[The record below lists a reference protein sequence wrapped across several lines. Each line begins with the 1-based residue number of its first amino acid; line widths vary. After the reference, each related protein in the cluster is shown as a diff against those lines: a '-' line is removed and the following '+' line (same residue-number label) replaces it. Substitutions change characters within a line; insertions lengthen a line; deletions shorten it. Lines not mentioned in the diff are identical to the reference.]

1 MMKKLFILLLC
12 ISLAL
17 LAGCAAESDT
27 IAVIDPTGAAS
38 LEPAVEGEAVSIVLS
53 GDRAQIGGTGAA
65 LQNGELLIS
74 KAGVYCLSGALDG
87 CITIDCA
94 GDVELILNGVSISG
108 SIWALYARD
117 CASLTLTLSGE
128 NTLRQSAPADENGVA
143 LESKSAVTVRG
154 SGTLSL
160 EAAGAGLRCSDA
172 LTLTGGTVNVTAAD
186 LGVKAKGDG
195 IVTLSGGAL
204 NVSAGTDALKG
215 ETVTLCG
222 GTATLAAGERG
233 VNAVDFTL
241 SSGTLT
247 VTCGGDGI
255 KTDSLLTVS
264 GGTVTIDSG
273 FDGLQSDGD
282 VVISGGTLD
291 ILCAGGGGN
300 AIRRVDSGGM
310 GGPGFGFGSASTET
324 YDLPEESC
332 KAIKA
337 DGAIA
342 ISGGT
347 LTLNSADDCI
357 HAAGMVEIADCTLD
371 ICSSDDAIHSD
382 TDLIIQSG
390 VVAISDCFEGIEAG
404 TVTINGGDVDI
415 YSVNDG
421 INASSGDGGFGNS
434 AVFTMNGGEVDI
446 FVTGTTSN
454 LGDGIDSNG
463 AIYINGGRITSSTDG
478 STMENGIDSGGSF
491 VVTGGILAASGN
503 SGMQES
509 ASTGS
514 TQCAAVLTP
523 SGGIAAGTECVIT
536 DAQGNVVMTYTPYR
550 WASCLVVSHPD
561 FVLGETYTLTAGST
575 TKTFTFSSVS
585 YSERGFGFGGPGGP
599 GGPGGQPF

>member
-1 MMKKLFILLLC
+1 M
-12 ISLAL
+12 SLAL

-27 IAVIDPTGAAS
+27 IAVIDPTDTS
-38 LEPAVEGEAVSIVLS
+38 SYEAVAEGEVVSIVLS
-53 GDRAQIGGTGAA
+53 GDRAQIGGKGAA
-65 LQNGELLIS
+65 LQGGELLIS
-74 KAGVYCLSGALDG
+74 KAGVYSLSGALNG
-87 CITIDCA
+87 CVTIDCA
-94 GDVELILNGVSISG
+94 GDVELILNGVAVSG
-108 SIWALYARD
+108 GIWALYARD
-117 CASLTLTLSGE
+117 CASLTLTLPDGAE

-154 SGTLSL
+154 GGTLSL
-160 EAAGAGLRCSDA
+160 EAAGAGLRCADA
-172 LTLTGGTVNVTAAD
+172 LTLTGGTVNVNAAD

-204 NVSAGTDALKG
+204 NVNAGTDALKG
-215 ETVTLCG
+215 ETIALCG
-222 GTATLAAGERG
+222 GTAALTAGERG
-233 VNAVDFTL
+233 VDAVDFTL
-241 SSGTLT
+241 SSGALAITS
-247 VTCGGDGI
+247 GGDGVR
-255 KTDSLLTVS
+255 TDSLLTIS
-264 GGTVTIDSG
+264 GGTVAIDSG
-273 FDGLQSDGD
+273 CDGLQSDGD
-282 VVISGGTLD
+282 VVISGGALD
-291 ILCAGGGGN
+291 ILCADGGGN
-300 AIRRVDSGGM
+300 AIRRVDSGGV

-324 YDLPEESC
+324 YELPEESC

-337 DGAIA
+337 DGAITV
-342 ISGGT
+342 SGGT
-347 LTLNSADDCI
+347 ISLNSADDSI
-357 HAAGMVEIADCTLD
+357 HAAGLIEISDCALD

-390 VVAISDCFEGIEAG
+390 TIVISDCFEGIEAG
-404 TVTINGGDVDI
+404 TITINGGDIDI

-421 INASSGDGGFGNS
+421 INASSGSDGGFGFGNS

-463 AIYINGGRITSSTDG
+463 AIYINGGRITASTDG

-509 ASTGS
+509 ASTSS
-514 TQCAAVLTP
+514 TQCAAVLTL

-536 DAQGNVVMTYTPYR
+536 DAQGNIVMTYTPYR

-561 FVLGETYTLTAGST
+561 FTIGKTYTLTAGST
-575 TKTFTFSSVS
+575 TKSFTFSSVS
-585 YSERGFGFGGPGGP
+585 YSERGFGFGGPGGR
-599 GGPGGQPF
+599 PF

>member
-1 MMKKLFILLLC
+1 MKKLLIILLC
-12 ISLAL
+12 VSLAL
-17 LAGCAAESDT
+17 LAGCAAQSDT

-38 LEPAVEGEAVSIVLS
+38 EPAVSGEAVSIVLS
-53 GDRAQIGGTGAA
+53 GDQAQIGGKGAA

-74 KAGVYCLSGALDG
+74 KEGVYRLSGALNG
-87 CITIDCA
+87 CVTIDCA
-94 GDVELILNGVSISG
+94 GDVELILDGVTVSG
-108 SIWALYARD
+108 GIWALYARD
-117 CASLTLTLSGE
+117 CTSLTLTLSGE
-128 NTLRQSAPADENGVA
+128 NTLRQTAPADENGVA

-160 EAAGAGLRCSDA
+160 SAAGAGLRCSDA
-172 LTLTGGTVNVTAAD
+172 LTLTGGTLNVMAAD

-195 IVTLSGGAL
+195 IVTLSGGTL

-215 ETVTLCG
+215 GTVTLCG
-222 GTATLAAGERG
+222 GTAALAAGERG
-233 VNAVDFTL
+233 VDAADFTL
-241 SSGTLT
+241 AAGALT
-247 VTCGGDGI
+247 ITSGGDGV
-255 KTDSLLTVS
+255 KTDSLLTLS
-264 GGTVTIDSG
+264 GGTMTIDSG

-282 VVISGGTLD
+282 VVITGGVLD

-310 GGPGFGFGSASTET
+310 GGPGFGFGSSSTET

-332 KAIKA
+332 KAVKA
-337 DGAIA
+337 DGAITIA
-342 ISGGT
+342 GGT

-357 HAAGMVEIADCTLD
+357 HAAGAVEIADCALA

-382 TDLIIQSG
+382 TDLVVQSG
-390 VVAISDCFEGIEAG
+390 TIAISDCFEGLEAG
-404 TVTINGGDVDI
+404 TITINGGDIDI

-421 INASSGDGGFGNS
+421 INASSGDGGFGFGNS
-434 AVFTMNGGEVDI
+434 AAFTMNGGEVDI

-463 AIYINGGRITSSTDG
+463 AIYINGGRITASTDG
-478 STMENGIDSGGSF
+478 STMENGIDSGSSF

-509 ASTGS
+509 ASTSS
-514 TQCAAVLTP
+514 TQCAAVLTL
-523 SGGIAAGTECVIT
+523 SGGLSAGTECVIT
-536 DAQGNVVMTYTPYR
+536 DARGNVVMTYTPYR

-561 FVLGETYTLTAGST
+561 FTIGETYTLTAGST

-585 YSERGFGFGGPGGP
+585 YSERGFGFGGPGGR
-599 GGPGGQPF
+599 PF